1 MKSIEHN
8 PWLHRVAVLTACV
21 ALLPIFMGALVTT
34 RDAGMAFPDWPTSDG
49 QGMLSYPWLKSH
61 GAKFLEHGHRLAG
74 MLIGLASIVLVYVAW
89 RDERRSWARRLAY
102 AVLLGVI
109 AQGLLGG
116 LRVLRDQRELAF
128 VHGSFA
134 ALILAL
140 MAGVAVVTSAGWREA
155 ASESRQGLR
164 RLRLVAY
171 IACACVFAQYVL
183 GGLLRHQGRVLYE
196 HVGFA
201 FVTALVVVWLAIS
214 AASSGNNWLRG
225 PAAAAALLVVSQLVL
240 GAAAWVTKFGW
251 GEHVAV
257 YGSLSQDVFR
267 TGHVLC
273 GALLFMTTVVL
284 AVRILRLD
292 GVSSGK
298 LMDRSP
304 NPRFDASLPLAGGA
318 R

>member
-1 MKSIEHN
+1 MNTLEHN

-21 ALLPIFMGALVTT
+21 ALLPILMGALVTT

-49 QGMLSYPWLKSH
+49 QGMFSYPWLKSR

-74 MLIGLASIVLVYVAW
+74 TLIGMTSIALAFVAW
-89 RDERRSWARRLAY
+89 RNERRRWARRLAY
-102 AVLLGVI
+102 VVLAGVI
-109 AQGLLGG
+109 AQGVLGG
-116 LRVLRDQRELAF
+116 LRVLRDQRDLAF

-140 MAGVAVVTSAGWREA
+140 MACVAVVTSRGWYA
-155 ASESRQGLR
+155 AAPGSSTGLR
-164 RLRLVAY
+164 SLRITAF

-183 GGLLRHQGRVLYE
+183 GGLLRHEGRVLYE

-201 FVTALVVVWLAIS
+201 FVTALAVVWLAIS
-214 AASSGNNWLRG
+214 AAAAGNAWLRG
-225 PAAAAALLVVSQLVL
+225 PALAAALLVVLQLLL
-240 GAAAWVTKFGW
+240 GAGAWVTKFGF
-251 GEHVAV
+251 GDHVAV

-267 TGHVLC
+267 TSHVLC

-284 AVRILRLD
+284 SLRIARLY
-292 GVSSGK
+292 GVNASGT
-298 LMDRSP
+298 RSIAAGP
-304 NPRFDASLPLAGGA
+304 FDASLPLAGGA